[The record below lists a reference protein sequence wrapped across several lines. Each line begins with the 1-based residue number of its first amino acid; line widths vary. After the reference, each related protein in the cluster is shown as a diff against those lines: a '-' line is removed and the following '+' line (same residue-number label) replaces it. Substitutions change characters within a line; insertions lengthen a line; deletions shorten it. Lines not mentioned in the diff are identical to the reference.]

1 MKSQERSEK
10 KAGKNS
16 KSLSPSQIMMNRN
29 QLKAK
34 TMVANEKK
42 ARNERQKKAIEQYKE
57 IKIQKGH
64 SEEEAER
71 MAKAQILDQWEV

>member
-1 MKSQERSEK
+1 
-10 KAGKNS
+10 
-16 KSLSPSQIMMNRN
+16 MMNRN